1 MPRRTHNS
9 LSVPRS
15 KNGKLKLAQ
24 RIAKEIESRI
34 VVEGWPVG
42 HPLGTE
48 ADWSEALQ
56 ASRWTVRE
64 ALALLEQTGVVE
76 SRRGRY
82 GGLFVAASLGDAV
95 RNSLSNYLEFIRI
108 RPAYIRE
115 IRRAL
120 ERVQTLIAS
129 AQPPVGPASLEA
141 TAAIRQTLLMAT
153 RNPALELFVSALS
166 RAMLHAS
173 WYSSLDDAAFV
184 RVMEGMMRS
193 TCVTAQSVIQGKPAI
208 ALNAEDEFLVHFEAV
223 YGASALSGRASS
235 ISHALERADRMFP
248 AGRPPKKPEQIAR
261 RIMQTIIESDWPVGT
276 NLGSQPE
283 LMAHYQVGRAV
294 LREAIRS
301 LERLGVVEAGRGG
314 NSGLRVISP
323 DPAEIVAACQRF
335 LRRSGTTPEQAE
347 VVRRALSPS
356 SRSSADRGGKTLS
369 DNPLAKLL
377 LLILR
382 ESR

>member
-1 MPRRTHNS
+1 
-9 LSVPRS
+9 
-15 KNGKLKLAQ
+15 
-24 RIAKEIESRI
+24 
-34 VVEGWPVG
+34 
-42 HPLGTE
+42 
-48 ADWSEALQ
+48 
-56 ASRWTVRE
+56 
-64 ALALLEQTGVVE
+64 
-76 SRRGRY
+76 
-82 GGLFVAASLGDAV
+82 
-95 RNSLSNYLEFIRI
+95 
-108 RPAYIRE
+108 
-115 IRRAL
+115 
-120 ERVQTLIAS
+120 
-129 AQPPVGPASLEA
+129 LEA